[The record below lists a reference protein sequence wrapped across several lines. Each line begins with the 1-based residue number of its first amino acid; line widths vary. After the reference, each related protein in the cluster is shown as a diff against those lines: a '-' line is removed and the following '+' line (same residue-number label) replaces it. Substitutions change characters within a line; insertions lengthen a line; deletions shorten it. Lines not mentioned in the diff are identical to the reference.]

1 MDLSIKNKVIR
12 YNKGQVEQIDD
23 FLIKEYAL
31 TIFLNNKE
39 FITLLCSPQSLE
51 YLTVGF
57 LVSEGLL
64 KAPAELKQIEVEP
77 EKGFCKITTNKKLN
91 MREKLHGKRTLTTGC
106 GKGTVFYN
114 VLDSL
119 GTKKLKKEKTKIN
132 VKKILSL
139 IKKMSRQSKLFKQ
152 TGGVHSCCLTDQ
164 EEIIMFHED
173 VGRHNAVDKIIGE
186 AFMNEINLTD
196 KILLT
201 SGRISSEMLLKA
213 AKQEVPIVASRSA
226 PTNLTIKIAKE
237 LNLTVIGFARG
248 KRLNVYTHPDR
259 VDFNKFN

>member
-1 MDLSIKNKVIR
+1 MDLSIKNKIVR
-12 YNKGQVEQIDD
+12 YNKGEVEQVDD
-23 FLIKEYAL
+23 FLIREYAL
-31 TIFLNNKE
+31 TIFLNDKE
-39 FITLLCSPQSLE
+39 FLTLLCSPHSLD

-64 KAPAELKQIEVEP
+64 KTPAELEQIEVDSE
-77 EKGFCKITTNKKLN
+77 EGFVKVITKKKLD

-119 GTKKLKKEKTKIN
+119 GTKKLEKRKSKIN
-132 VKKILSL
+132 VEKILTL
-139 IKKMSRQSKLFKQ
+139 IIEMSRQSELFKQ

-173 VGRHNAVDKIIGE
+173 VGRHNAVDKVIGE
-186 AFMNEINLTD
+186 AFINKIDFTD
-196 KILLT
+196 KMLLT

-213 AKQEVPIVASRSA
+213 AKQEIPIVASRSA
-226 PTNLTIKIAKE
+226 PTNLTVKVAEE

-248 KRLNVYTHPDR
+248 KRLNVYTHSDR
-259 VDFNKFN
+259 VDFTNRG

>member
-1 MDLSIKNKVIR
+1 MDLSIENKIVR
-12 YNKGQVEQIDD
+12 YNRGEIEELDD
-23 FLIKEYAL
+23 FLIREYAL
-31 TIFLNNKE
+31 TIFLNEKE
-39 FITLLCSPQSLE
+39 FLTLLCSPQSLN

-64 KAPAELKQIEVEP
+64 KKPEEIKEIEVAAEDGVVRV
-77 EKGFCKITTNKKLN
+77 ETNKKLD

-119 GTKKLKKEKTKIN
+119 GTKKLNKDNLKIGAEE
-132 VKKILSL
+132 VLTL
-139 IKKMSRQSKLFKQ
+139 IKKMSRQSELFKQ
-152 TGGVHSCCLTDQ
+152 TGGVHSCCLAKQ
-164 EEIIMFHED
+164 EEILIFHED
-173 VGRHNAVDKIIGE
+173 VGRHNAVDKVIGE
-186 AFMNEINLTD
+186 AFMKGNDLQD

-213 AKQEVPIVASRSA
+213 AKQEIPIVASRSA
-226 PTNLTIKIAKE
+226 PTNLTVKIAEE

-248 KRLNVYTHPDR
+248 RRLNVYTHSDR
-259 VDFNKFN
+259 IDFNE